1 MNFIRLP
8 VVSKIKSRHHDD
20 IFQVVNIVSRSI
32 GQQAYDLLE
41 RVAELFS
48 RIPTSFFL
56 LIGAL
61 HVNYLI
67 YKVIHQFFFCWLQF
81 MLVLKV
87 PQPWVDVAKQYSA
100 RTREL
105 SFTRPSDWLFAYY
118 RVYRMTERVDVVLAH
133 YKEDLSW
140 ISPFMG
146 KIDHLYLYCKDSA
159 SCQKGLPSDYR
170 GAKVIIQHLPNEGRE
185 ANSYLYHILHSY
197 NHLAPRTVFSLA
209 SIKGNWMRQLSFMF
223 SLTES
228 QSPRKH
234 CYSPEF
240 FDRIRMFQFDQ
251 RASVATSLGD
261 GYNNRAQGSTI
272 HFAEYRPLGVWM
284 QHYLKRD
291 VFESHCRYGDA
302 EHGAIFSVSRS
313 AIHRYPRSLYRTLLK
328 SNSGADS
335 MEAGYFMERIW
346 RFMYSH
352 HERLNT

>member
-1 MNFIRLP
+1 M
-8 VVSKIKSRHHDD
+8 IKSRHHDD
-20 IFQVVNIVSRSI
+20 IRLVVKIVSRFIS
-32 GQQAYDLLE
+32 QKAYDLLE
-41 RVAELFS
+41 RIAQLFA
-48 RIPTSFFL
+48 RIPTSFFV

-118 RVYRMTERVDVVLAH
+118 RVYNLSDRVDVVLAH

-140 ISPFMG
+140 LSPFMA

-159 SCQKGLPSDYR
+159 SCQKGLPIDRR
-170 GAKVIIQHLPNEGRE
+170 GAKVVIHQLPNEGRE

-197 NHLAPRTVFSLA
+197 DELAPRTVFSMA

-223 SLTES
+223 ALTEPKV
-228 QSPRKH
+228 PRKH

-240 FDRIRMFQFDQ
+240 FDRVRLFQFNQ
-251 RASVATSLGD
+251 SATVATSLGD
-261 GYNNRAQGSTI
+261 GYKNRLQNSTI
-272 HFAEYRPLGVWM
+272 HLAEYRPLSVWM

-291 VFESHCRYGDA
+291 VFQTLCRYGDG
-302 EHGAIFSVSRS
+302 EHGAIFSVTRS
-313 AIHRYPRSLYRTLLK
+313 AIQQYPRSLYRALLK

-346 RFMYSH
+346 RFMYANPDYVQS
-352 HERLNT
+352 